1 MSTSDA
7 VLAEHHKKKV
17 DAVKALEELRNG
29 GLENLSTEDQQ
40 RFDSISKAI
49 DDATAAYAEREGVL
63 RAAAEREATFKRHE
77 GALKE
82 STGNKAIGLDQD
94 RRREADPERIVRKAS
109 ENQALALQAWMR
121 YEAGMELSDEHRAA
135 CRTVGINPGSREMAL
150 PANRIDYGAPAFV
163 SRGRQHVREV
173 RVGLDVATSGAG
185 LETIPEGFM
194 SELEAVTL
202 AYSSVRGVCR
212 VIRTASGNA
221 MPWPK
226 VDDTG
231 NTGVLLAEA
240 TTFGTSVDPTFSAV
254 TFNAY
259 KYSSKPVFVSYEI
272 LRDSAFN
279 LASIIAG
286 MLGERLGRIE
296 GSETTVGNGSDK
308 PLGIVA
314 AAGTGVT
321 SALATAFTAD
331 EIIDLVHSLDPSNRM
346 GGSVGFMFHDT
357 ALKYIR
363 KFKDANGKYLWQPG
377 MMSGEPDMIYG
388 QPYTINQHM
397 EPLVNN
403 LPVTAN
409 KHVLYGDF
417 SKFVIRD
424 VATPRFKRLD
434 ERYADTDQVAF
445 IAFKELDS
453 DTIKASALKVLL
465 QA

>member
-1 MSTSDA
+1 MDA
-7 VLAEHHKKKV
+7 QLKELQEKK
-17 DAVKALEELRNG
+17 NS
-29 GLENLSTEDQQ
+29 LSTEIRELGDKQ
-40 RFDSISKAI
+40 AEW
-49 DDATAAYAEREGVL
+49 TAEHRGQWESLNKSYDETTSALAARKDEL
-63 RAAAEREATFKRHE
+63 TNAAAVQARLKQIEAE
-77 GALKE
+77 
-82 STGNKAIGLDQD
+82 NKAATNDRAIGLDGD
-94 RRREADPERIVRKAS
+94 RRREANPEQITKRAS
-109 ENQALALQAWMR
+109 EVHALALQAWMR
-121 YEAGMELSDEHRAA
+121 ADAGMEISDEHRAA

-150 PANRIDYGAPAFV
+150 PAMDYRYGNPAFV
-163 SRGRQHVREV
+163 SRGRQPVREV

-194 SELEAVTL
+194 AELEAVTL

-212 VIRTASGNA
+212 VIRTATGNA

-231 NTGVLLAEA
+231 NTGILLNEA

-296 GSETTVGNGSDK
+296 GSETTVANGSAK

-321 SALATAFTAD
+321 SAAAAAFTTD
-331 EIIDLVHSLDPSNRM
+331 ELIDLVHSLDPSNRM
-346 GGSVGFMFHDT
+346 GASVGFMFHDT
-357 ALKYIR
+357 VLKYIR
-363 KFKDANGKYLWQPG
+363 KFKDANGQYLWQPG
-377 MMSGEPDMIYG
+377 MMAGEPDLVYG

-403 LPVTAN
+403 VPVTAK

-424 VATPRFKRLD
+424 VAAPRFKRLD